1 MTASFDPR
9 PSPFEGSDLDAH
21 RGRILAH
28 CYRMLGSLAEADD
41 AVQETLL
48 RAWRARA
55 GFDGR
60 ASLRTWLTRIA
71 THVCLDALADERR
84 RVRPMDVVPEG
95 TTADALVA
103 RPPSHWVEPIPDALL
118 ARGDPDASADTRQR
132 VRLALVAAL
141 QHLPARQRAA
151 LLLADVAG
159 FSATEVGE
167 ALDLTVPAVNSALQR
182 ARATLAARGE
192 DLAPA
197 PRRDEDVQRVLLERY
212 VSAFERYDAAAL
224 AALCREDVEFNMPP
238 YALWLRGPDAVRAWL
253 VGRGCGCQGS
263 RLVATRA
270 NGGPAF
276 GQYRPAPDGEGHR
289 AWGLVTLELDGP
301 RIRRWTTFLDATAL
315 FPRFGLP
322 LTLPPR
328 GPDGA

>member
-1 MTASFDPR
+1 MTASFDSR
-9 PSPFEGSDLDAH
+9 PAPVDVRDLDAH
-21 RGRILAH
+21 RGRLTAH
-28 CYRMLGSLAEADD
+28 CYRMLGSVAEADD

-48 RAWRARA
+48 RAWRARE

-71 THVCLDALADERR
+71 TNVCLDARADARR
-84 RVRPMDVVPEG
+84 RTRPMDDGPAG
-95 TTADALVA
+95 TTADALVV
-103 RPPSHWVEPIPDALL
+103 RPASHWVEPIPDALL
-118 ARGDPDASADTRQR
+118 TRDDPDDRVDTRAR

-151 LLLADVAG
+151 LLLADVAD
-159 FSATEVGE
+159 FSAAEVGE

-192 DLAPA
+192 DLAAA
-197 PRRDEDVQRVLLERY
+197 PRRDDAAPPALLERY

-238 YALWLRGPDAVRAWL
+238 YALWLRGPEAVRAWL
-253 VGRGCGCQGS
+253 LGRGCGCRGS

-276 GQYRPAPDGEGHR
+276 GQYRPSPDGDGHR
-289 AWGLVTLELDGP
+289 AWGLVTLEFEGGA
-301 RIRRWTTFLDATAL
+301 IRRWTTFLETAAL

-322 LTLPPR
+322 LSLP
-328 GPDGA
+328 PDGA